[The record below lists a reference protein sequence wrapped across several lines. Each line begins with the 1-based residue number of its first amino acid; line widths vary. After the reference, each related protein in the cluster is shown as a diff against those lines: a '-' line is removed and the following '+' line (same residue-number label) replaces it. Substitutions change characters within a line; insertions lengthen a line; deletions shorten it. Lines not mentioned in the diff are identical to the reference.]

1 MSFDSLPRNRKR
13 VRAMKIL
20 EKELYDL
27 RLRINMYASIHQQS
41 SKKLEAFRTH
51 YEGLLGDGY
60 RDSIMEDFE
69 YLRAMERMK
78 MAEQQ
83 LEALELERR
92 ELLKK
97 VTNFMR

>member
-1 MSFDSLPRNRKR
+1 M
-13 VRAMKIL
+13 L

-27 RLRINMYASIHQQS
+27 RIRISMYASVHQQS
-41 SKKLEAFRTH
+41 SKKLEALRNH

-60 RDSIMEDFE
+60 RDSIMEDFD

-83 LEALELERR
+83 LEVLEIERR

-97 VTNFMR
+97 VKNFMR